1 MWAIY
6 KKELKTYFLSP
17 IGYITIG
24 IFMLMYS
31 IFFYLT
37 TVASL
42 SVDMGNLYYATA
54 RYGLLLMVPLLTMRM
69 FSEERKNGTE
79 QLLLTSPRSVTSIVL
94 GKFFAAVTV
103 IFITV
108 LLSTIYSVIISF
120 FGTVNIPTV
129 IVTMFGFLL
138 LGMAAISVGTLAS
151 SITENQIIAAIITII
166 VIVAPWFLVDISSVF
181 SSIDLI
187 DKFMK
192 FPYGLISV
200 SDLVSLIS
208 ITVMCLLITIMLIKR
223 RNAVKEERGEF

>member
-1 MWAIY
+1 MWTIF

-17 IGYITIG
+17 IGYISIG
-24 IFMLMYS
+24 IFMIIYS

-37 TVASL
+37 TIASG

-94 GKFFAAVTV
+94 GKFFAAVVV
-103 IFITV
+103 ILIT
-108 LLSTIYSVIISF
+108 LILSLIYSVIVSF
-120 FGTVNIPTV
+120 FGNVNIPTV
-129 IVTMFGFLL
+129 LATILGFLL
-138 LGMAAISVGTLAS
+138 VAMAAISIGMLAS
-151 SITENQIIAAIITII
+151 SITENQIISAIITI
-166 VIVAPWFLVDISSVF
+166 VVFVAPWFLVDMSSIF

-200 SDLVSLIS
+200 SDVVSLIS
-208 ITVMCLLITIMLIKR
+208 ITVMCVLITIVLIKR
-223 RNAVKEERGEF
+223 RKAVK